1 MARNYLLSLIT
12 VYQIGFSL
20 IVSWFFSF
28 KNKTFDFVERNIV
41 IFFNYLVIVKKHLL
55 LEGNLQLFFNIK

>member
-20 IVSWFFSF
+20 IVLWFFSF
-28 KNKTFDFVERNIV
+28 KNKTFNFVERNIV